1 MPKKF
6 KFRLQAVLRYRE
18 ILKDSQEA
26 RLMQA
31 SKSYNETQQAISVLD
46 DKQDQVYQG
55 MVESAQQGFSLVDH
69 LSKETFN
76 KMITYEKSKEK
87 ARLAKRLKAVQF
99 EQKRFIDYAKKFK
112 TMEKLQSKAFELYQ
126 KDVQDEEN
134 KLLDDLVNNRHRAQ
148 E

>member
-1 MPKKF
+1 
-6 KFRLQAVLRYRE
+6 
-18 ILKDSQEA
+18 
-26 RLMQA
+26 MQA
-31 SKSYNETQQAISVLD
+31 SKSYNETEQAIAVLD

-55 MVESAQQGFSLVDH
+55 MVENAQQGFSLVDH

-87 ARLAKRLKAVQF
+87 ARLAKRLKALEF
-99 EQKRFIDYAKKFK
+99 EKKRFIDYSKKFK

-148 E
+148 EEV